1 MQKDNTPKK
10 SDPKPPAKVESS
22 AKAGEKDAGV
32 SWWRGAADYVEDLRS
47 EMRRVTWPT
56 WPQVRAT
63 TAVVVFSVFA
73 FAAYFTVVDFVI
85 ERGVSKVF
93 QTFTTR

>member
-10 SDPKPPAKVESS
+10 QEAKPAKVEP
-22 AKAGEKDAGV
+22 KEAGV
-32 SWWRGAADYVEDLRS
+32 SWWRGVVDYFEDLRN

-73 FAAYFTVVDFVI
+73 FAAYFSVVDLVI
-85 ERGVSKVF
+85 ERGISKVF